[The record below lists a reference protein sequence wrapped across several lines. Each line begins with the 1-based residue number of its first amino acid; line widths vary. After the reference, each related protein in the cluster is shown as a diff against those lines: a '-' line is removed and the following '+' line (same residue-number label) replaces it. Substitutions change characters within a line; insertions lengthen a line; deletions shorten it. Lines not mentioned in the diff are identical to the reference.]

1 MTKKYQVTIE
11 NPGCTMTEV
20 TESGDARFIDVKN
33 FPNKIALLRYLYTL
47 CPTQETQTAWE
58 TQLSKGQGFIVSV

>member
-11 NPGCTMTEV
+11 NPRCTMTEV
-20 TESGDARFIDVKN
+20 PENTYGHAIDVKN

-47 CPTQETQTAWE
+47 CPTQEMQTAWE
-58 TQLSKGQGFIVSV
+58 TQLSKGQGFLVAV